1 MRINLKLVL
10 LCLLLINIVSCASVG
25 TKDPTRQVH
34 VTEAFIYPEYR
45 QTVSVAEEFSRKQV
59 AAASTSRA
67 PASVP

>member
-1 MRINLKLVL
+1 M
-10 LCLLLINIVSCASVG
+10 SCASVG
-25 TKDPTRQVH
+25 VKDPTKQVH

-45 QTVSVAEEFSRKQV
+45 QTVAVAEEFSRKQV